1 MKIGISVASAY
12 RVDDPRD
19 GARFM
24 IERTRAARLAGF
36 DSLFVGDHHAT
47 PQPYYQNVPMLA
59 RMLAEWGD
67 ATAGALF
74 LLPLWNPVLVAE
86 QVATLAC
93 IHGGSFV
100 LQCGI
105 GADATQFAAMGAK
118 LSHRASA
125 FEEAIGALRALW
137 RGESVTLQG
146 RYTNRDARI
155 SPCPPVPI
163 DIWIGASAP
172 VAIERAAR
180 LGDAWLGDPGM
191 TLDVAGERI
200 ALYREACIKHSRAP
214 TTIPI
219 RRDVYVGATRAAAER
234 DMAGVLARGYRGFD
248 PDALVI
254 GDISSVTDTFAHLGE
269 LGYDHVLVR
278 NMTPDQDQA
287 LATIERLGQV
297 RELLATH

>member
-19 GARFM
+19 GARYM
-24 IERTRAARLAGF
+24 IERTAAARRAGF

-47 PQPYYQNVPMLA
+47 AQPYYQNVPMLA

-67 ATAGALF
+67 AMAGALF

-93 IHGGSFV
+93 IHGGRFV

-105 GADATQFAAMGAK
+105 GADAGQFAAMGAK
-118 LSHRASA
+118 LAHRPSA
-125 FEEAIGALRALW
+125 FEESIGALRALW
-137 RGESVTLQG
+137 RGDVVTLSD
-146 RYTNRDARI
+146 RFDNRDARI
-155 SPCPPVPI
+155 SPLPPQPI

-191 TLDVAGERI
+191 TLGVAAERI
-200 ALYREACIKHSRAP
+200 AIYRDACVKHKRAP
-214 TTIPI
+214 ATIPI
-219 RRDVYVGATRAAAER
+219 RRDVYVGATRASALR
-234 DMAGVLARGYRGFD
+234 DMESVLARGYRGFD
-248 PDALVI
+248 PAALII
-254 GDISSVTDTFAHLGE
+254 GDVASVTDSFARLGE

-287 LATIERLGQV
+287 LATIERLGLV